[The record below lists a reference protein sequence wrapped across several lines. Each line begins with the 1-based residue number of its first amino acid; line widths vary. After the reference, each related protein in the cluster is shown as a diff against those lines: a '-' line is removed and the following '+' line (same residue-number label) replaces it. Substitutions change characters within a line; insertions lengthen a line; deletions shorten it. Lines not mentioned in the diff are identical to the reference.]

1 MAEFSF
7 IEDQIV
13 INSVFYN
20 NSVSNG
26 PGLRTVLFLQGC
38 ERRCKECHNPQTWDI
53 TKGISVSITD
63 LVEIIKQ
70 NSVVRRIT
78 ISGGEPLY
86 QLDALRKLLLL
97 LDKNE
102 FDIALY
108 TGYSR
113 DEIPVDIIQTLDY
126 LKTGEYLSQKR
137 TTTIP
142 YIGSDNQVFECLKE
156 RSNGKG

>member
-1 MAEFSF
+1 MVEYTL

-38 ERRCKECHNPQTWDI
+38 ERRCNGCHNPQTWDI
-53 TKGISVSITD
+53 TKGISISITD
-63 LVEIIKQ
+63 LVEMIIQ
-70 NSVVRRIT
+70 NSVVKRIT

-86 QLDALRKLLLL
+86 QLAALRKLLLF

-108 TGYSR
+108 TSYSR
-113 DEIPVDIIQTLDY
+113 DEIPEDIIQTLDY
-126 LKTGEYLSQKR
+126 LKTGEYLSQRR
-137 TTTIP
+137 TTMIP
-142 YIGSDNQVFECLKE
+142 YIGSDNQIFECLKGE
-156 RSNGKG
+156 K